1 MSEETN
7 NDQGQEEILS
17 PEEIAK
23 RKKDLIKFYKDQI
36 ELLKPQN
43 EYYDLLATIEESKLR
58 RLVAMMRVGQ
68 LMAPPEP
75 AQGGAPDG
83 SGQGEAEEGK
93 KERTLKKS

>member
-7 NDQGQEEILS
+7 NDQGQEESLT
-17 PEEIAK
+17 PEAIAK

-58 RLVAMMRVGQ
+58 RLVAMMRIGQ
-68 LMAPPEP
+68 LMPPPESD
-75 AQGGAPDG
+75 QKGAPDNT
-83 SGQGEAEEGK
+83 SQGEGTG
-93 KERTLKKS
+93 KERTLKK

>member
-7 NDQGQEEILS
+7 NDHGQEEEILS

-23 RKKDLIKFYKDQI
+23 RKKDLLKFYKEQI
-36 ELLKPQN
+36 DLLKPQH

-58 RLVAMMRVGQ
+58 RLVAMMRIGQ

-75 AQGGAPDG
+75 DQKGAPDG
-83 SGQGEAEEGK
+83 TGQGEGTG

>member
-7 NDQGQEEILS
+7 NHQGQEEILT

-68 LMAPPEP
+68 LMVPPDSSENEVLDRT
-75 AQGGAPDG
+75 AQGE
-83 SGQGEAEEGK
+83 GEGEK